1 VTLRQPVVV
10 VLGHVDSGKT
20 SLLDKIRGTG
30 VQAREAGGIT
40 QHIGASF
47 FPIDTIKQITG
58 ILYERLTK
66 TDEQIPGLLFI
77 DTPGHEVFANLR
89 SRGGSAADIAIVVAD
104 VNKGFEPQTIESIEI
119 LKKRKVP
126 FVVALNKVDTMSGWK
141 GKKKGDLNIGKQK
154 QNKKI
159 TTMTAETTTSTNL
172 TFITEEIKKQDSN
185 IITLLDEKIYTV
197 VGSLSRMGFN
207 SEAFW
212 RIKEF
217 DKELAIVPIS
227 AVSGVGIPELMTVLV
242 GLTQQYL
249 KKRLERR
256 EDYVRGIV
264 LEIKEEQ
271 GLGPS
276 ANMILLDGTIKQGDI
291 IMAAKRD
298 AIILTKVKA
307 LLLPKPLDEM
317 RDPRDKF
324 RSVNEVISAAGLK
337 IISPDLE
344 GILAGS
350 PLYVLK
356 NKEDETKIRHLIE
369 SEVKSTFINNTN
381 SLGVIL
387 KCDTIG
393 SLEAIIDMLKKEN
406 IPIQTADIGNITR
419 RDVLASSAV
428 RDKDRYLGVVLGF
441 NVKVLDDAKKES
453 TERQVQIFNEPIIYN
468 LVRNYT
474 DWVQYQ
480 KEHADSIIFNEI
492 PPICKIQF
500 LKGFIFRRNDPAVFG
515 AEIIEGKLRQKI
527 HIINENGAKIGVIHQ
542 IQDKGKNLEEATKGM
557 QVAVSIRGPTI
568 GRQINEGDI
577 FFTDL
582 NSRQAKL
589 LIERFLHKLNEEEKK
604 IFDFILES
612 KRKADPAFGY
622 I

>member
-1 VTLRQPVVV
+1 MNLRQPVVV

-47 FPIDTIKQITG
+47 FPIETIKTITG
-58 ILYERLTK
+58 PLYERLAK

-104 VNKGFEPQTIESIEI
+104 VNKGFEPQTIESIDI

-126 FVVALNKVDTMSGWK
+126 FVVALNKVDMISGWK
-141 GKKKGDLNIGKQK
+141 GKKKSEISLMSRK
-154 QNKKI
+154 
-159 TTMTAETTTSTNL
+159 ETTTINL
-172 TFITEEIKKQDSN
+172 GFITEEIKKQDSN
-185 IITLLDEKIYTV
+185 VLTLLDEKIYSV

-227 AVSGVGIPELMTVLV
+227 AVSGIGIPELMAVLV
-242 GLTQQYL
+242 GLAQQYI

-256 EDYVRGIV
+256 YDYVRGII
-264 LEIKEEQ
+264 LEINEEL

-276 ANMILLDGTIKQGDI
+276 ANMILLDGTIKQGDT
-291 IMAAKRD
+291 IMVAKRD
-298 AIILTKVKA
+298 EIVVTKVKA

-324 RSVNEVISAAGLK
+324 RSVTEVISAAGLR
-337 IISPDLE
+337 IVSPDLE
-344 GILAGS
+344 GVLAGS
-350 PLYVLK
+350 PLYVLR
-356 NKEDETKIRHLIE
+356 NKDEEKEIRHFIE
-369 SEVKSTFINNTN
+369 SEVKGTFINNTN
-381 SLGVIL
+381 ALGVIL
-387 KCDTIG
+387 RCDTIG

-406 IPIQTADIGNITR
+406 IPIQTADIGHITR
-419 RDVLASSAV
+419 RDVLAAHAV
-428 RDKDRYLGVVLGF
+428 KDKDRYLGVILGF
-441 NVKVLDDAKKES
+441 NVKVLDDAKKEAG
-453 TERQVQIFNEPIIYN
+453 EQEVHIFNEKVIYN

-474 DWVQYQ
+474 DWVKYQ
-480 KEHADSIIFNEI
+480 KEHADSIMFEEI

-500 LKGFIFRRNDPAVFG
+500 LKGFVFRRNDPAVFG
-515 AEIIEGKLRQKI
+515 AEILIGKLRQKNQV
-527 HIINENGAKIGVIHQ
+527 INENGSKVGIIHQ
-542 IQDKGKNLEEATKGM
+542 IQDKGKNIEEARKGM

-568 GRQINEGDI
+568 GRQINEGD
-577 FFTDL
+577 FFYTDL

-589 LIERFLHKLNEEEKK
+589 LIEKFGHRLNDEEKE
-604 IFDFILES
+604 IFEFILNI
-612 KRKADPAFGY
+612 KRKSDPAYGY

>member
-1 VTLRQPVVV
+1 MNLRQPVVV

-20 SLLDKIRGTG
+20 SLLDKIRGTA

-47 FPIDTIKQITG
+47 FPIETIKTITG
-58 ILYERLTK
+58 PLYERLAK

-104 VNKGFEPQTIESIEI
+104 VNKGFEPQTIESIDI

-126 FVVALNKVDTMSGWK
+126 FVVALNKVDMVSGWK
-141 GKKKGDLNIGKQK
+141 GIKKSEISRTRKGNTI
-154 QNKKI
+154 
-159 TTMTAETTTSTNL
+159 NL
-172 TFITEEIKKQDSN
+172 GFITDEIKKQDSN
-185 IITLLDEKIYTV
+185 ILSILDEKIYGV

-212 RIKEF
+212 RVKEF

-227 AVSGVGIPELMTVLV
+227 AVSGIGIPELMAVLV
-242 GLTQQYL
+242 GLAQQYM

-256 EDYVRGIV
+256 YDYVRGIV
-264 LEIKEEQ
+264 LEINEEL

-276 ANMILLDGTIKQGDI
+276 ANMILLDGTIKQGDV
-291 IMAAKRD
+291 IMVAKRD
-298 AIILTKVKA
+298 EIVVTKVKA

-324 RSVNEVISAAGLK
+324 RAVMEVISAAGLR
-337 IISPDLE
+337 IVSPDLE
-344 GILAGS
+344 GVLAGS
-350 PLYVLK
+350 PLYVLR
-356 NKEDETKIRHLIE
+356 NKDEEKEIRRLIE
-369 SEVKSTFINNTN
+369 SEIKGTFINNTN

-387 KCDTIG
+387 RCDTIG

-406 IPIQTADIGNITR
+406 IPIQSADIGHITR
-419 RDVLASSAV
+419 RDVLAAHAV
-428 RDKDRYLGVVLGF
+428 KDKDRYLGVILGF
-441 NVKVLDDAKKES
+441 NVKVLDDAKKEAG
-453 TERQVQIFNEPIIYN
+453 EQEVQIFNEKIIYN

-474 DWVQYQ
+474 DWVKYQ
-480 KEHADSIIFNEI
+480 QEHADSIIFEEI
-492 PPICKIQF
+492 PPICKLQF
-500 LKGFIFRRNDPAVFG
+500 LKGFVFRRNDPAVFG
-515 AEIIEGKLRQKI
+515 AEILIGKLRQKN
-527 HIINENGAKIGVIHQ
+527 HVINENGGKVGIIHQ
-542 IQDKGKNLEEATKGM
+542 IQDKGKNIEEARKGM

-568 GRQINEGDI
+568 GRQINEGD
-577 FFTDL
+577 FFYTDL

-589 LIERFLHKLNEEEKK
+589 LIEKFGHRLNEEEKET
-604 IFDFILES
+604 FEFILNI
-612 KRKADPAFGY
+612 KRKSDPAYGY

>member
-1 VTLRQPVVV
+1 MTLRQPVVV

-47 FPIDTIKQITG
+47 FPIETIKKITG
-58 ILYERLTK
+58 RLYERLTK

-126 FVVALNKVDTMSGWK
+126 FVVALNKVDMLSGWK
-141 GKKKGDLNIGKQK
+141 GKKKGNINTDRQKQK
-154 QNKKI
+154 NK
-159 TTMTAETTTSTNL
+159 TTTTTTTATAAANL
-172 TFITEEIKKQDSN
+172 TFITEEIKNQDSH
-185 IITLLDEKIYTV
+185 ILTLLDEKIYTV

-217 DKELAIVPIS
+217 DKEIAIVPIS

-242 GLTQQYL
+242 GLAQQYM
-249 KKRLERR
+249 KKRLERHD
-256 EDYVRGIV
+256 DYTRGII

-276 ANMILLDGTIKQGDI
+276 ANMILIDGTIKQGDT

-298 AIILTKVKA
+298 EIIVTKVKA

-337 IISPDLE
+337 IVSPDLE
-344 GILAGS
+344 GVLAGT
-350 PLYVLK
+350 PLYVVR
-356 NKEDETKIRHLIE
+356 NKEEENKIRHLIE
-369 SEVKSTFINNTN
+369 SEVKDTFINNTN
-381 SLGVIL
+381 ALGVIL
-387 KCDTIG
+387 RCDTVG

-428 RDKDRYLGVVLGF
+428 KEKDRYLGAILGF

-453 TERQVQIFNEPIIYN
+453 AEREVQIFNEKVIYN

-500 LKGFIFRRNDPAVFG
+500 LKGFVFRRNDPAVFG
-515 AEIIEGKLRQKI
+515 AEILVGKLRQKI
-527 HIINENGAKIGVIHQ
+527 HIINENGAKVGIIHQ
-542 IQDKGKNLEEATKGM
+542 IQDKGKSLEEATKGM

-577 FFTDL
+577 FYTDL

-589 LIERFLHKLNEEEKK
+589 LIERFLHRLDEEEKK

-612 KRKADPAFGY
+612 KRKSDSAFGY